1 MINLTLDEAK
11 KIAAEGD
18 YKVIPIS
25 CEFFSDVKTPIEVL
39 RILKNISRHV
49 YMLESIEDNEKWGRY
64 TFLGYDPKLELACL
78 KGKMTIKN
86 GTTIEMDIRH
96 PGEMIKKILAD
107 YKSPKL
113 EHLPPFTGGLVGYF
127 AYDYICYAEPS
138 LKLQAKD
145 EENFKDV
152 DLMLFDKV
160 IAFDNYR
167 QKIICIVNAKTEDI
181 DIAYNKAVIELKNM
195 TELIRSGQP
204 QPPKQGRITSEFRPL
219 FDKEAYCDMVRKA
232 KHYIKEGDIFQVVLS
247 NRLEADFEGSLL
259 DAYRV
264 LRTTNPSPYMFYFSS
279 DDIEMAGASPETLV
293 KLEDGVLHTIPLA
306 GTRKRG

>member
-25 CEFFSDVKTPIEVL
+25 CEVFSDVKTPIEVL

-86 GTTIEMDIRH
+86 GTTIEMDIHH

-138 LKLQAKD
+138 LK
-145 EENFKDV
+145 
-152 DLMLFDKV
+152 
-160 IAFDNYR
+160 
-167 QKIICIVNAKTEDI
+167 QKI
-181 DIAYNKAVIELKNM
+181 
-195 TELIRSGQP
+195 
-204 QPPKQGRITSEFRPL
+204 
-219 FDKEAYCDMVRKA
+219 
-232 KHYIKEGDIFQVVLS
+232 
-247 NRLEADFEGSLL
+247 
-259 DAYRV
+259 
-264 LRTTNPSPYMFYFSS
+264 
-279 DDIEMAGASPETLV
+279 
-293 KLEDGVLHTIPLA
+293 
-306 GTRKRG
+306 

>member
-25 CEFFSDVKTPIEVL
+25 CEVFSDVKTPIEVL

-86 GTTIEMDIRH
+86 GTTIEMDISH

-138 LKLQAKD
+138 LKK
-145 EENFKDV
+145 
-152 DLMLFDKV
+152 
-160 IAFDNYR
+160 
-167 QKIICIVNAKTEDI
+167 KI
-181 DIAYNKAVIELKNM
+181 
-195 TELIRSGQP
+195 
-204 QPPKQGRITSEFRPL
+204 
-219 FDKEAYCDMVRKA
+219 
-232 KHYIKEGDIFQVVLS
+232 
-247 NRLEADFEGSLL
+247 
-259 DAYRV
+259 
-264 LRTTNPSPYMFYFSS
+264 
-279 DDIEMAGASPETLV
+279 
-293 KLEDGVLHTIPLA
+293 
-306 GTRKRG
+306 